1 MAQGYSYQMTAGDPR
16 IWVFHG
22 CECIG
27 TLDPDTREL
36 RRFISQEQSD
46 DMLADALKKKPQKPE

>member
-1 MAQGYSYQMTAGDPR
+1 MAQIYSYQMSTGDPR
-16 IWVFHG
+16 IWVFDG

-27 TLDPDTREL
+27 TLDPETRQL

-46 DMLADALKKKPQKPE
+46 EMLAAALEKKPQKPE